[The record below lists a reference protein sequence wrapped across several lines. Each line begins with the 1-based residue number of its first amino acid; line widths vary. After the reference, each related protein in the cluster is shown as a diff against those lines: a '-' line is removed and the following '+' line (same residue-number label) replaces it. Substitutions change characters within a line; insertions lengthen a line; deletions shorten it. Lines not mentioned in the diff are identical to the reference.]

1 MSKISKHITYKE
13 ATKSATALRLG
24 IENTPNDYELQNM
37 ELIAEKVFEPL
48 RRAVNG
54 PIKINSFFRCEELNK
69 AIGGSNRS
77 QHCQGRAIDIDDFYG
92 YVSNSYMYYYI
103 KDNLDFDQLIWE
115 FGTDTNPDW
124 VHVSYVDGDS
134 NNVTFDGSGYATGYF
149 YLDQTGSSRTFN
161 IQQLS
166 TLDNDWLRITS
177 SGNSG
182 TVCVIQNDGGS
193 AVGC

>member
-1 MSKISKHITYKE
+1 MAKISKHITYKE
-13 ATKSATALRLG
+13 ATKSVTALRLG

-77 QHCQGRAIDIDDFYG
+77 QHCQGRAIDVDDFYG
-92 YVSNSYMYYYI
+92 YVSNAYMYYYI

-134 NNVTFDGSGYATGYF
+134 NRKRCLLAYKEDGKTKYRDIS
-149 YLDQTGSSRTFN
+149 
-161 IQQLS
+161 
-166 TLDNDWLRITS
+166 
-177 SGNSG
+177 NS
-182 TVCVIQNDGGS
+182 
-193 AVGC
+193 